1 MKKRTERP
9 HMLNSIPEL
18 HKALSL
24 PEPVHPLVTVI
35 NLEDTNSIIHED
47 IHQVVFNFY
56 CIWLEKNVTGKIR
69 YGRQYFDFDSGAM
82 IFIAPGQTLATHGH
96 NERPSGWGLAFHPDF
111 IRPFPLAGDIKKYGY
126 FSYSVTEG
134 LQLSEEEEATIV
146 AILHQIRREYSV
158 PMDSFTQRLVT
169 GHIGLLLN
177 YADRFYTRQ
186 FMTRKQVSPDLLIR
200 AEQILTDYIDGL
212 QGLHKGLPTVQ
223 YLADHLHI
231 SPGYLSDM
239 LRVVTGQNAQQHIHH
254 RLVEKSKELISAS
267 QLSISEIAFQ
277 LGFEHTQ
284 SFSKF
289 FKAKTSLSPLQ
300 FRRS

>member
-1 MKKRTERP
+1 
-9 HMLNSIPEL
+9 
-18 HKALSL
+18 
-24 PEPVHPLVTVI
+24 
-35 NLEDTNSIIHED
+35 
-47 IHQVVFNFY
+47 
-56 CIWLEKNVTGKIR
+56 
-69 YGRQYFDFDSGAM
+69 
-82 IFIAPGQTLATHGH
+82 
-96 NERPSGWGLAFHPDF
+96 
-111 IRPFPLAGDIKKYGY
+111 
-126 FSYSVTEG
+126 
-134 LQLSEEEEATIV
+134 
-146 AILHQIRREYSV
+146 
-158 PMDSFTQRLVT
+158 MDSFTQRLVT